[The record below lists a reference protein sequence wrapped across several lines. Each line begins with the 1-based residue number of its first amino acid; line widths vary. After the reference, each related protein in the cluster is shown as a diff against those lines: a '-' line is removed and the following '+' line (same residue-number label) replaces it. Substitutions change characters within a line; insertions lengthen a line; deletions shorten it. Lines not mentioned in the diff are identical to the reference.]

1 MAKPRRLSNKRRTA
15 AKAAEQLRGK
25 LLIDD
30 PMARAMVYGLKML
43 DEAMKGKEKETHGTR

>member
-1 MAKPRRLSNKRRTA
+1 MPKRRIASHKIRTA

-43 DEAMKGKEKETHGTR
+43 DNALKCKKEESHGTR